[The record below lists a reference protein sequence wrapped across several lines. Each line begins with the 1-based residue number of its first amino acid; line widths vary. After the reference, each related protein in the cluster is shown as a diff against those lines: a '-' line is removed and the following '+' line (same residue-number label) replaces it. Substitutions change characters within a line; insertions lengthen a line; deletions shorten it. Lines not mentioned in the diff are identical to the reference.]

1 MNHKKRTRSWAF
13 IVWSVWA
20 STLFAFTQDLPRPT
34 YTQEGQALVQGVQNL
49 AENKKAR
56 GDDFKNVIQETISFG
71 RSPNAADRF
80 YSSLREDPQ
89 GLAQAEWQK
98 FIDDSFSILNEG
110 EKRYPQD
117 PEWPKLREELSKLRP
132 PQGADSKPK
141 PDKKNQQKNQG
152 KDQKKDKKQKKGS
165 GKDKQQQ
172 SGGGQKS
179 EEQDQS
185 GGEGAEGEGES
196 EGPPSQGQP
205 GKGDKKGG
213 KKGGESDEGGEGENQ
228 GQEKASRG
236 KDPNQVKEFNTSK
249 EGEGQMKERG
259 RNEEMKGMEDEKA
272 GFGSLGQDKKEGQE
286 QAGGAGGQGGEES
299 AEAPPGMRVV
309 GGGSGKKASDKSS
322 DPMTL
327 EAMSRL
333 EQVKQSD
340 SPAILQQRLQPQD
353 QRPQPSSLGKPW

>member
-1 MNHKKRTRSWAF
+1 MSAPL
-13 IVWSVWA
+13 SVLLVLLLGLA
-20 STLFAFTQDLPRPT
+20 GQLHAANVPDAPQGPDLSGTLRETVA
-34 YTQEGQALVQGVQNL
+34 GL
-49 AENKKAR
+49 AEKQKRPAGDYAR
-56 GDDFKNVIQETISFG
+56 MAEETISFG
-71 RSPNAADRF
+71 SNPEAVTQLNGKVPDGADPHAPWRNVVNDALAGVDEGERIDSKAANWPE
-80 YSSLREDPQ
+80 LRERLKQLQPPPPPPSQ
-89 GLAQAEWQK
+89 G
-98 FIDDSFSILNEG
+98 G
-110 EKRYPQD
+110 
-117 PEWPKLREELSKLRP
+117 SK
-132 PQGADSKPK
+132 K
-141 PDKKNQQKNQG
+141 DKKDQKN
-152 KDQKKDKKQKKGS
+152 QKKDKKQEKGS

-236 KDPNQVKEFNTSK
+236 KDPDEIKEFDTSK
-249 EGEGQMKERG
+249 AGEGQMKERG

-286 QAGGAGGQGGEES
+286 QPGGAGGQGGEES

-322 DPMTL
+322 DPMSL

>member
-1 MNHKKRTRSWAF
+1 MKRQKHLAHLLATALL
-13 IVWSVWA
+13 A
-20 STLFAFTQDLPRPT
+20 LDPPLQAATQTTPGN
-34 YTQEGQALVQGVQNL
+34 YTEAGESLVRGVQAL
-49 AENKKAR
+49 AEIKKAS
-56 GDDFKNVIQETISFG
+56 GTEYKKVVQDTIKFG
-71 RSPNAADRF
+71 SSPDAANRF
-80 YSSLREDPQ
+80 YSSLRDDPQ

-98 FIDDSFSILNEG
+98 FIDDSFSILDEG
-110 EKRYPQD
+110 EKRDPQD
-117 PEWPKLREELSKLRP
+117 PDWPRLREELSKLRP
-132 PQGADSKPK
+132 PPGADSKPQS
-141 PDKKNQQKNQG
+141 DKKNQG
-152 KDQKKDKKQKKGS
+152 KDQKKDKKKQKGS
-165 GKDKQQQ
+165 GKDKQPQ

-196 EGPPSQGQP
+196 EGPPSQGKP
-205 GKGDKKGG
+205 GKGDKKSGQ
-213 KKGGESDEGGEGENQ
+213 KGGEADEGGEGENQ

-236 KDPNQVKEFNTSK
+236 KDPNQIQEFDTSK
-249 EGEGQMKERG
+249 AGEGQMKERG

-286 QAGGAGGQGGEES
+286 QSGGAGGQGGEER

-309 GGGSGKKASDKSS
+309 GGGSGQKASDKSS